1 MRVRKIF
8 CVLAICL
15 IFSLASSVVFASVDN
30 GDVKQISLTNAIV
43 NALKN
48 NTGLKNLESKINL
61 AQRRYKYAQ
70 DLSLDAE
77 KRYGV
82 TYAQHVESKKEEL
95 LYPLM
100 RKAELDELIWQK
112 AKYEKTLKLDITK
125 IYYQMLFKQQQI
137 DLQEKVI
144 TSLKNDYAVK
154 EKQMAIG
161 SIAKSSLLSFEISI
175 NEAEAQ
181 LDSYKNELANLS
193 MDLNKKLGYDV
204 NQALQLRKIQLPEQS
219 LEIKDINELVSTV
232 VENAH
237 TVAKL
242 ELEKTIKQKEYW
254 IVASFGEKV
263 SDADSIEEEILDY
276 DFSIPDEKAAV
287 EYQVRSSYN
296 NILNLADEISIKKL
310 DLDRYEMLLDIAK
323 KKAEA
328 GLLTEIDLYKAQ
340 IERDT
345 ALVSYNKAM
354 LDYYIGVE
362 EFKLY
367 IDPVVL
373 DAQ

>member
-1 MRVRKIF
+1 MKLRKII
-8 CVLAICL
+8 CMIAIGL
-15 IFSLASSVVFASVDN
+15 IFTVGSNAAFASAN
-30 GDVKQISLTNAIV
+30 EEEVKFISLTNAIV
-43 NALKN
+43 NALKD

-61 AQRRYKYAQ
+61 TQRRYKYAQ

-77 KRYGV
+77 KRYGD

-95 LYPLM
+95 LYPLK

-112 AKYEKTLKLDITK
+112 AELEKTLKLDITR

-161 SIAKSSLLSFEISI
+161 SITKTSLLSFEISI
-175 NEAEAQ
+175 DEAESQ
-181 LDSYKNELANLS
+181 LVSYKNELTNLS
-193 MDLNKKLGYDV
+193 MDLNKKLGFDV
-204 NQALQLRKIQLPEQS
+204 NQALQLREIQLPKQN
-219 LEIKDINELVSTV
+219 LQIRDINEIVSDV

-237 TVAKL
+237 SVAKL
-242 ELEKTIKQKEYW
+242 ELDKTIKQKEYW

-263 SDADSIEEEILDY
+263 SDADSIEEEIFDY
-276 DFSIPDEKAAV
+276 DFSIPDEKTAV

-296 NILNLADEISIKKL
+296 NILNLADEITIKKL
-310 DLDRYEMLLDIAK
+310 DLDRYEMLLSIAE
-323 KKAEA
+323 KKAKV
-328 GLLTEIDLYKAQ
+328 GLITEIDHNKAQ

-345 ALVSYNKAM
+345 AFVNYNKAK
-354 LDYYIGVE
+354 LDYYLAVE
-362 EFKLY
+362 QFKMD
-367 IDPVVL
+367 IFPVTVE
-373 DAQ
+373 